1 MKSIKKVLGCFQN
14 SDAIGKIQQGS
25 AWWFNDN
32 KIGMEKTNDVFGKSR
47 IIR

>member
-1 MKSIKKVLGCFQN
+1 MKLIKKVLGCFQN
-14 SDAIGKIQQGS
+14 CDTIGKIQQGS

-32 KIGMEKTNDVFGKSR
+32 KTGMEKTNDIFGKLW